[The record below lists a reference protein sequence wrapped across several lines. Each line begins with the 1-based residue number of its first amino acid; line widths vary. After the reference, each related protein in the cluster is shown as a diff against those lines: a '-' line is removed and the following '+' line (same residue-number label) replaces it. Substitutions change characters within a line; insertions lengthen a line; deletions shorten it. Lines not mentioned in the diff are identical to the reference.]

1 MHEHI
6 FGLTDAASLRR
17 AQWQG
22 PLPAT
27 LLGRDALLVRQFQE
41 AAPWGLDMALDLF
54 GCDPVPMRNRDLIVA
69 FTMALCDQ
77 LQMRRS
83 GEPLL
88 VHSGPDER
96 ARGFSLVQL
105 IEHQNA
111 LIAQCIDHQHAICLN
126 VISCRSFAPYQA
138 AVCCQ
143 EWFSAS
149 AAQLTVT
156 FRGVS
161 ARAE

>member
-54 GCDPVPMRNRDLIVA
+54 GCDPVPMRSRDLLVA

-88 VHSGPDER
+88 VHSGPGRACAWVFAGATDRAPER
-96 ARGFSLVQL
+96 AHRPVYRPPTRDLFECHLLSQL
-105 IEHQNA
+105 CPVSGGSV
-111 LIAQCIDHQHAICLN
+111 L
-126 VISCRSFAPYQA
+126 S
-138 AVCCQ
+138 
-143 EWFSAS
+143 
-149 AAQLTVT
+149 
-156 FRGVS
+156 GVV
-161 ARAE
+161 